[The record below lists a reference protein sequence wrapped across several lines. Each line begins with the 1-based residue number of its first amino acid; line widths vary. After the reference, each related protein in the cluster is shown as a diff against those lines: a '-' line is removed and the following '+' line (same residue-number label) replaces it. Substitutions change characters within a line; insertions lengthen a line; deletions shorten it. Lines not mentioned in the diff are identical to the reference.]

1 MIREVGHIYMAEG
14 IIEKWKE
21 WKWNAVSTEGT
32 GEFYV
37 TIYIN
42 LHLEC
47 VFFTFY
53 SQIDIP
59 EVNYQSILSFLI
71 HNIDSMF
78 IS

>member
-21 WKWNAVSTEGT
+21 RKRNDVSTEGT

-37 TIYIN
+37 TININ

-47 VFFTFY
+47 IFFTFY

-59 EVNYQSILSFLI
+59 EVNYQSILSFPE
-71 HNIDSMF
+71 S
-78 IS
+78 